1 MCFCSSPLKKKTLET
16 LVEIFY
22 FYSHMNQYGWQYTYI
37 QYHIGVYDIREN
49 VFDQN
54 NWYKCF
60 IITKLKYSIFSHLSE
75 ILLLSLA
82 AF

>member
-1 MCFCSSPLKKKTLET
+1 MTNILKYKGNIFFYNKEQDNYDYVLIMKDVLLLFTFKKKTLET

-54 NWYKCF
+54 N
-60 IITKLKYSIFSHLSE
+60 
-75 ILLLSLA
+75 
-82 AF
+82 